1 MILVTGATGQLGQ
14 IVIEKLSE
22 KIPINQIAALVRDA
36 SKADHLIAKG
46 VNVRVGD
53 YQNGESLLA
62 AFQGID
68 KLLLISSNDFNDRL
82 GQHKNAIDAA
92 VKAGVKHVFYTGVTM
107 NNINSSPLKP
117 LLEEHYLTEAYIKAS
132 GLSYTFLQNSL
143 YAEVIPMFLGEN
155 VIETGVFFP
164 AGEGKVAF
172 ALREDLGEATA
183 NILVSEGHENQ
194 TYNLTG
200 SEVISF
206 AEVAAILSELSEK
219 AVSYINP
226 ESEVFE
232 GTLKQ
237 FGLPEPIIQM
247 SVMFAAGIKN
257 NDFNKTYDSLERFL
271 GRKPTNIR
279 TYLKAINKL

>member
-22 KIPINQIAALVRDA
+22 KIPTNQIAALVRDA

-117 LLEEHYLTEAYIKAS
+117 LLEEHFLTEDYLKAT

-183 NILVSEGHENQ
+183 NILVSEGHVNQ

-279 TYLKAINKL
+279 TYLKAVYKL

>member
-22 KIPINQIAALVRDA
+22 KIPTKQIAALVRDA

-117 LLEEHYLTEAYIKAS
+117 LLEEHYLTEDYLKAS

-279 TYLKAINKL
+279 TYLKAVYKL

>member
-279 TYLKAINKL
+279 TYLKAVYKL

>member
-14 IVIEKLSE
+14 IVIEKLLA
-22 KIPINQIAALVRDA
+22 KIPSNQIAALVRDA
-36 SKADHLIAKG
+36 NKAEHLIAKG

-53 YQNGESLLA
+53 YQNCESLLA
-62 AFQGID
+62 AFQGVE
-68 KLLLISSNDFNDRL
+68 KLLLISSSDFNDRL

-107 NNINSSPLKP
+107 NDINSSPLKP
-117 LLEEHYLTEAYIKAS
+117 LLEEHFLTEDYLKAS

-155 VIETGVFFP
+155 VVETGVFFP
-164 AGEGKVAF
+164 SGDGEVAF

-200 SEVISF
+200 SEIISF
-206 AEVAAILSELSEK
+206 AEIAAILSELSDES
-219 AVSYINP
+219 VSYINP
-226 ESEVFE
+226 ENEVFE
-232 GTLKQ
+232 GALKQ
-237 FGLPEPIIQM
+237 FGLPEGIIQM
-247 SVMFAAGIKN
+247 SVLFAAGIKN
-257 NDFNKTYDSLERFL
+257 NDFNKTYDRLEKFL
-271 GRKPTNIR
+271 GRKPTSIK
-279 TYLKAINKL
+279 TYLKAVYKL

>member
-22 KIPINQIAALVRDA
+22 KIPTNQIAALVRDA

-172 ALREDLGEATA
+172 ALREDLAEATA

-279 TYLKAINKL
+279 TYLKAVYKL

>member
-22 KIPINQIAALVRDA
+22 KIPTNQIAALVRDA
-36 SKADHLIAKG
+36 SKAEHLIAKG

-53 YQNGESLLA
+53 YQNNESLLA

-68 KLLLISSNDFNDRL
+68 RLLLISSNDFNDRL

-279 TYLKAINKL
+279 TYLKAVYKL

>member
-22 KIPINQIAALVRDA
+22 KIPTNQIAALVRDSA
-36 SKADHLIAKG
+36 KAEHLIAKG

-53 YQNGESLLA
+53 YQNGDSLLA
-62 AFQGID
+62 ALQGVE

-82 GQHKNAIDAA
+82 GQHKNVIDAA
-92 VKAGVKHVFYTGVTM
+92 HKAGVKHVFYTGVTM

-117 LLEEHYLTEAYIKAS
+117 LLEEHYLTEEYLKAS

-155 VIETGVFFP
+155 VVETGVFFP
-164 AGEGKVAF
+164 AGDGKVAF

-183 NILVSEGHENQ
+183 NILLNEGHENQ
-194 TYNLTG
+194 TYHLTG
-200 SEVISF
+200 SETISF
-206 AEVAAILSELSEK
+206 EEVAAILSELSGKE
-219 AVSYINP
+219 VSYINP
-226 ESEVFE
+226 EKDAFE
-232 GTLKQ
+232 GALKQ

-257 NDFNKTYDSLERFL
+257 NDFNKTYDSLEKFL
-271 GRKPTNIR
+271 GRKPTNLR
-279 TYLKAINKL
+279 TYLKAAYKL

>member
-22 KIPINQIAALVRDA
+22 KIPTKQIAALVRDA

-62 AFQGID
+62 AFQDID

-117 LLEEHYLTEAYIKAS
+117 LLEEHYLTEDYLKAS

-194 TYNLTG
+194 TYNLTS

-279 TYLKAINKL
+279 TYLKAVYKL

>member
-22 KIPINQIAALVRDA
+22 KIPTNQIAALVRDA

-194 TYNLTG
+194 TYNLTS

-279 TYLKAINKL
+279 TYLKAVYKL

>member
-22 KIPINQIAALVRDA
+22 KIPTNQIAALVRDSA
-36 SKADHLIAKG
+36 KAEHLIAKG

-53 YQNGESLLA
+53 YHNGDSLLA
-62 AFQGID
+62 ALQGVE

-82 GQHKNAIDAA
+82 GQHKNVIDAA
-92 VKAGVKHVFYTGVTM
+92 HKAGVKHVFYTGVTM
-107 NNINSSPLKP
+107 NDINSSPLKP
-117 LLEEHYLTEAYIKAS
+117 ILEEHYLTEEYLKAS

-155 VIETGVFFP
+155 VVETGVFFP
-164 AGEGKVAF
+164 AGDGKVAF

-183 NILVSEGHENQ
+183 NILLNEGHENQ
-194 TYNLTG
+194 TYHLTG
-200 SEVISF
+200 SETISF
-206 AEVAAILSELSEK
+206 EEVAAILSELSGKE
-219 AVSYINP
+219 VSYINP
-226 ESEVFE
+226 EKDAFE
-232 GTLKQ
+232 GALKQ

-257 NDFNKTYDSLERFL
+257 NDFNKTYDSLEKFL
-271 GRKPTNIR
+271 GRKPTNLR
-279 TYLKAINKL
+279 TYLKAAYKL

>member
-1 MILVTGATGQLGQ
+1 MILVTGATGQLGK
-14 IVIEKLSE
+14 IVIEKLSQ
-22 KIPINQIAALVRDA
+22 KIPTNQITALVRDA
-36 SKADHLIAKG
+36 TKAEHLIAKG

-53 YQNGESLLA
+53 YQNGESLFA
-62 AFQGID
+62 AFQGVE

-107 NNINSSPLKP
+107 NDINSSPLKP
-117 LLEEHYLTEAYIKAS
+117 LLEEHYLTEDYLKAS

-155 VIETGVFFP
+155 VVETGVFFP
-164 AGEGKVAF
+164 AGDGKVAF

-194 TYNLTG
+194 TYHLTG
-200 SEVISF
+200 PETISF
-206 AEVAAILSELSEK
+206 AEVAATLSELSGK
-219 AVSYINP
+219 SVRYINP
-226 ESEVFE
+226 ENEVFV
-232 GTLKQ
+232 GALKQ

-247 SVMFAAGIKN
+247 SVLFAAGIKN
-257 NDFNKTYDSLERFL
+257 NDFNKTYDNLEKFL
-271 GRKPTNIR
+271 GRKPTNLR
-279 TYLKAINKL
+279 TYLKAAYKL

>member
-22 KIPINQIAALVRDA
+22 KIPTNQIAALVRDA
-36 SKADHLIAKG
+36 SKAEHLIAKG

-53 YQNGESLLA
+53 YQNNESLLA

-68 KLLLISSNDFNDRL
+68 RLLLISSNDFNDRL

-117 LLEEHYLTEAYIKAS
+117 LLEEHYLTEDYLKAS

-194 TYNLTG
+194 TYNLTS

-226 ESEVFE
+226 EIEVFE

-279 TYLKAINKL
+279 TYLKAVYKL

>member
-22 KIPINQIAALVRDA
+22 KIPTNQIAALVRDA
-36 SKADHLIAKG
+36 CKADHLIAKG

-143 YAEVIPMFLGEN
+143 YAEVIPLFLGEN

-183 NILVSEGHENQ
+183 NILVGEGHENQ
-194 TYNLTG
+194 TYNLTS

-279 TYLKAINKL
+279 TYLKAVYKL

>member
-22 KIPINQIAALVRDA
+22 KIPTNQIAALVRDA
-36 SKADHLIAKG
+36 SKAEHLIAKG

-53 YQNGESLLA
+53 YQNNESLLA

-68 KLLLISSNDFNDRL
+68 RLLLISSNDFNDRL

-117 LLEEHYLTEAYIKAS
+117 LLEEHYLTEDYLKAS

-279 TYLKAINKL
+279 TYLKAVYKL

>member
-14 IVIEKLSE
+14 IVIEKLSK
-22 KIPINQIAALVRDA
+22 KIPTNQIAALVRDA
-36 SKADHLIAKG
+36 NKAEHLIAKG
-46 VNVRVGD
+46 VNVSIGD
-53 YQNGESLLA
+53 YHNVESLLA
-62 AFQGID
+62 AFQGVE
-68 KLLLISSNDFNDRL
+68 KLLLISSNDFNNRF

-117 LLEEHYLTEAYIKAS
+117 LLEEHYLTEDYLKAS

-155 VIETGVFFP
+155 VVETGVFFP

-200 SEVISF
+200 SEIISF

-219 AVSYINP
+219 AVTYINP
-226 ESEVFE
+226 ENEVFE
-232 GTLKQ
+232 GALKQ

-257 NDFNKTYDSLERFL
+257 NDFNKTYDSLEKFL
-271 GRKPTNIR
+271 GRKPTNIK
-279 TYLKAINKL
+279 TYLKATYKL

>member
-22 KIPINQIAALVRDA
+22 KIPTNQIAALVRDA
-36 SKADHLIAKG
+36 SKAEHLIAKG

-53 YQNGESLLA
+53 YQNGESLLT
-62 AFQGID
+62 AFQGIE

-107 NNINSSPLKP
+107 KDIKSSPLKP
-117 LLEEHYLTEAYIKAS
+117 LLEEHYLTEDYLKAS

-155 VIETGVFFP
+155 VVETGVFFP
-164 AGEGKVAF
+164 AGDGKVAF

-194 TYNLTG
+194 TYHLTG
-200 SEVISF
+200 SETISF
-206 AEVAAILSELSEK
+206 AEVAAILSELSGK
-219 AVSYINP
+219 DVSYINP
-226 ESEVFE
+226 ENGVFE
-232 GTLKQ
+232 GALKQ

-247 SVMFAAGIKN
+247 SVLFAAGIKN
-257 NDFNKTYDSLERFL
+257 NDFNKTYGSLEKFL
-271 GRKPTNIR
+271 GRKPTDIK
-279 TYLKAINKL
+279 TYLKAIYSL

>member
-22 KIPINQIAALVRDA
+22 KIPTNQIAALVRDA

-117 LLEEHYLTEAYIKAS
+117 LLEEHYLTEDYLKAS

-206 AEVAAILSELSEK
+206 VEVAAILSELSEK

-279 TYLKAINKL
+279 TYLKAVYKL

>member
-14 IVIEKLSE
+14 IVIEKLLA
-22 KIPINQIAALVRDA
+22 KIPSNQIAALVRDA
-36 SKADHLIAKG
+36 NKAEHLIAKG

-62 AFQGID
+62 AFQGVE
-68 KLLLISSNDFNDRL
+68 KLLLISSSDFNDRL

-107 NNINSSPLKP
+107 NDINSSPLKP
-117 LLEEHYLTEAYIKAS
+117 LLEEHFLTEDYLKAS

-155 VIETGVFFP
+155 VVETGVFFP
-164 AGEGKVAF
+164 SGDGEVAF

-200 SEVISF
+200 SEIISF
-206 AEVAAILSELSEK
+206 AEIAAILSELSDES
-219 AVSYINP
+219 VSYINP
-226 ESEVFE
+226 ENEVFE
-232 GTLKQ
+232 GALKQ
-237 FGLPEPIIQM
+237 FGLPEGIIQM
-247 SVMFAAGIKN
+247 SVLFAAGIKN
-257 NDFNKTYDSLERFL
+257 NDFNKTYDRLEKFL
-271 GRKPTNIR
+271 GRKPTSIK
-279 TYLKAINKL
+279 TYLKAVYKL

>member
-1 MILVTGATGQLGQ
+1 MILVTVATGQLGQ

-22 KIPINQIAALVRDA
+22 KIPTNQIAALVRDA

-68 KLLLISSNDFNDRL
+68 KLLFISSNDFNDRL

-183 NILVSEGHENQ
+183 NILVSEGHINQ

-226 ESEVFE
+226 EREVFE

-279 TYLKAINKL
+279 TYLKAVYKL

>member
-22 KIPINQIAALVRDA
+22 KIPTNQIAALVRDA
-36 SKADHLIAKG
+36 SKAEHLIAKG

-53 YQNGESLLA
+53 YQNNESLLA

-68 KLLLISSNDFNDRL
+68 RLLLISSNDFNDRL

-117 LLEEHYLTEAYIKAS
+117 LLEEHYLTEDYLKAS

-194 TYNLTG
+194 TYNLTS

-279 TYLKAINKL
+279 TYLKAVYKL

>member
-117 LLEEHYLTEAYIKAS
+117 LLEEHYLTEDYLKAS

-279 TYLKAINKL
+279 TYLKAVYKL

>member
-183 NILVSEGHENQ
+183 NILVSGGHENQ